1 MMRVLVTGDDQ
12 TALRAAASLAAHPD
26 IAVVGV
32 TDFNPPSGW
41 AGRMTRATSSDGFD
55 VVVGR
60 SDTSVRSVT
69 VDTAGTVTH
78 AGPIGLAHCLGTRLS
93 GAVRLAITEP
103 GRSRR
108 SPRFFDFPP
117 PVGRLLSRP
126 APDGVERCPTEGALA
141 AVAAG
146 DGTRILA
153 VIDHPPFLDGVCL
166 AAGVLL
172 VSHPG
177 PVWDRPERYLE
188 ACADM
193 GLVIAESLPG

>member
-1 MMRVLVTGDDQ
+1 MRVLVTGNDQ
-12 TALRAAASLAAHPD
+12 AALRAAASLAAHPD

-32 TDFNPPSGW
+32 TDFNPPPGW
-41 AGRMTRATSSDGFD
+41 AGRMERASSSDGFD

-60 SDTSVRSVT
+60 ADPAVRSVT
-69 VDTAGTVTH
+69 VEAGGTVTH
-78 AGPIGLAHCLGTRLS
+78 AGPVGMARCLGRRLT
-93 GAVRLAITEP
+93 GAVRLAVTEP

-117 PVGRLLSRP
+117 PVGRLLARP
-126 APDGVERCPTEGALA
+126 GPDGVERCPTEGDLA

-172 VSHPG
+172 VTRPG
-177 PVWDRPERYLE
+177 PVWDQPERYLE
-188 ACADM
+188 ACGAM
-193 GLVIAESLPG
+193 GLVIAESVLG